1 MMVEAS
7 QTPVAK
13 AEEEKTQEAG
23 QIVCK
28 ACEESGL
35 KVSSWEDF
43 PAWKEFVA
51 GEITEEELVEKAR
64 LELDDFSRTFG
75 KYLVM
80 AKEDP
85 AIREKEVQKQDRAK
99 RANRIYR
106 DFCDVA
112 ELKLCFFKDFSAW
125 SDFVGGGIGEA
136 EFLERVRGEVNE
148 MSTKK

>member
-13 AEEEKTQEAG
+13 AEEEKIQEAG

-28 ACEESGL
+28 ACEDSGL

-51 GEITEEELVEKAR
+51 GEITEEELVERAR
-64 LELDDFSRTFG
+64 RELNDTSRVFG

-80 AKEDP
+80 DREDP
-85 AIREKEVQKQDRAK
+85 AIREKEVRKRELAKQ
-99 RANRIYR
+99 ANRIYR
-106 DFCDVA
+106 ELCDA
-112 ELKLCFFKDFSAW
+112 EGLTMCFFKDFGAW
-125 SDFVGGGIGEA
+125 GDFVGGHISEA
-136 EFLERVRGEVNE
+136 EFLERVRDEANRISVG
-148 MSTKK
+148 K